1 LIDLQQLTEEKNLCF
16 LGVLFVFWGFRGGI
30 ILFLSLS
37 KYYYLVNKWNEGRT
51 NGGQKER
58 TEDRTRTQGQTDRE
72 TDNQPTQQSEPPPKN
87 PKKSDWKFSKQ
98 HPTPQKNF

>member
-1 LIDLQQLTEEKNLCF
+1 
-16 LGVLFVFWGFRGGI
+16 VFWGIRGRV

-37 KYYYLVNKWNEGRT
+37 KYYYLVNKGNEGRT

-58 TEDRTRTQGQTDRE
+58 TKDRTRTQGQTDRE
-72 TDNQPTQQSEPPPKN
+72 TDNQPTRQPEPPPKN
-87 PKKSDWKFSKQ
+87 RKKLDWKFSKQ